1 MAEAVNPIAVEVW
14 RGPLVESRHRAAVA
28 VADAAGAMRAAR
40 GDIEAP
46 VYPRSAIKPLQALA
60 LIETGAA
67 AAFSVS
73 EEEIALASASHSGE
87 PDHVRLGE
95 AWLDRLGLTEG
106 DLACGA
112 HRPMHG
118 ASARALVQA
127 GVAPGPL
134 HNNCSGKHLA
144 LLTTALHLGEPVADY
159 VAPEHPAQR
168 RLRDIVGELA
178 ALDLEGA
185 PRATDGCS
193 IPTIAVP
200 LRNLARAL
208 AQLADPAGLAPARA
222 AAARRI
228 IAAMAAHPYL
238 VAGSG
243 RYCSEVIAATGGRVL
258 VKTGA
263 EGVMA
268 AIVSG
273 LGLGVVLK
281 VDDGARRAAEIAMSA
296 TLLEIGAL
304 DEAEAARLAALIETP
319 VRNWRGVTTGAIRAA
334 DPGRDAAAS

>member
-1 MAEAVNPIAVEVW
+1 MRRARCVPPVAI
-14 RGPLVESRHRAAVA
+14 SRR
-28 VADAAGAMRAAR
+28 RCTR
-40 GDIEAP
+40 
-46 VYPRSAIKPLQALA
+46 RSAIKPLQALA

-228 IAAMAAHPYL
+228 TAAMAAHPYL

-243 RYCSEVIAATGGRVL
+243 RYCSAGDRRHRRAGAGQDRCRGRDGGDR
-258 VKTGA
+258 
-263 EGVMA
+263 ER
-268 AIVSG
+268 SR
-273 LGLGVVLK
+273 
-281 VDDGARRAAEIAMSA
+281 ARR
-296 TLLEIGAL
+296 
-304 DEAEAARLAALIETP
+304 RP
-319 VRNWRGVTTGAIRAA
+319 Q
-334 DPGRDAAAS
+334 GR